1 MASTSR
7 EVGSPKQHHMG
18 EHWSGAN
25 PVPTVQ
31 NFIEH
36 LDKDKKER
44 DQRIDEEVKH
54 RNEAIKKEQ
63 LEDSKGEVHEGKHG
77 DVMTH
82 QPRRVSK
89 EKMRTVTDPTT
100 GKEIGVEDQDE
111 SSMETVRNP
120 KVRISISIKWQ
131 CRDDSLTWV

>member
-7 EVGSPKQHHMG
+7 EVGSPKQHRAG

-36 LDKDKKER
+36 LDRQKAERDRKIDEKDKS
-44 DQRIDEEVKH
+44 

-63 LEDSKGEVHEGKHG
+63 LEDRGGEVHEGKHG
-77 DVMTH
+77 DVTAH
-82 QPRRVSK
+82 QARQVSR
-89 EKMRTVTDPTT
+89 EKIRTVTDPTT
-100 GKEIGVEDQDE
+100 GKEIGVEDHDE

-120 KVRISISIKWQ
+120 KVWILLRWSIGS
-131 CRDDSLTWV
+131 